1 MPTCDPSLRAVIYQ
15 KINCMRHR
23 AIIAFLIMAAMT
35 APLSAAMHDGFSADG
50 RESMAAR
57 VSMPDIMVGEGM
69 LTLNAATGKSE
80 TFHIYGITGQLI
92 KRLEIKAG
100 DSAQLELQRGVYI
113 VKCSHWARK
122 IMVK

>member
-1 MPTCDPSLRAVIYQ
+1 
-15 KINCMRHR
+15 MRHR

-35 APLSAAMHDGFSADG
+35 APLSAAMPDGLSADG
-50 RESMAAR
+50 RESVTGR
-57 VSMPDIMVGEGM
+57 VSMPDIMIGEGM
-69 LTLNAATGKSE
+69 LTLKAVAGESE
-80 TFHIYGITGQLI
+80 TFHVYGITGQLI

-100 DSAQLELQRGVYI
+100 DSAQIELRRGVYI

>member
-1 MPTCDPSLRAVIYQ
+1 MSLNISAGVCQPFRPAS
-15 KINCMRHR
+15 HS
-23 AIIAFLIMAAMT
+23 AAMT
-35 APLSAAMHDGFSADG
+35 APLSAAMPDGLSADG

-69 LTLNAATGKSE
+69 LTLKAATGKSE

-92 KRLEIKAG
+92 KRLDIKAG
-100 DSAQLELQRGVYI
+100 DSAQLQRGVYI